1 MLRRGISTILVIC
14 TLVLG
19 TPVSGPM
26 IAAAVPVDSGTVTSD
41 LRCVT
46 FVDATTGFAAGASG
60 VILKTTDAGA
70 SWHSVGP
77 GGSYDFRGIS
87 FSDST
92 RGWVVSL
99 LGQVFKTVD
108 GGETWTFV
116 SDDAGGDF
124 YVVERFYDIDM
135 WSSTSGFAVG
145 GAQDTQP
152 MVAKTT
158 NAGSFWSVPLDFLL
172 GSYTP
177 PESQD
182 PFPPDGL
189 GDLYGL
195 DVRSATKAWVAGQDV
210 FKSPT
215 LSVIWAWNGTQWLR
229 QSVSGTG
236 RLLDIAFGTDTA
248 GAAVGDSG
256 MARYTVNGGT
266 TWLASTTG
274 VTTEL
279 SGFDSLSTGRG
290 WAVGQGGVILRT
302 DDQGATWV
310 GQNSGTGV
318 YLEDV
323 AVLGQTT
330 AVAVGRGGTVL
341 RTTDGI
347 TWRSPAEAPVVT
359 SLESASHPADTWV
372 SDATVNMAW
381 TATGDIAGYGYEFDQ
396 SPTTVPV
403 VVNTSANSTVSPAP
417 SSGLWFAH
425 VAARDTLGR
434 WSAPRHRQVLVDTD
448 KPFAFDDVDPA
459 GYSMAATVTLTAT
472 DAHSGVASIRYSI
485 SGAATT
491 TVPGSSA
498 TVRFST
504 VGDRQL
510 TYVAVDEAG
519 NVSQPGSATVK
530 VNPPAAPVVT
540 TLSSVTHPAG
550 QWGSSASVSLAW
562 TASSPTALAYGV
574 VLDQS
579 ASTSVLATTTTSS
592 AAIVTANSS
601 GTWYAHVSARDAYG
615 QWSPT
620 RHLQVLVDTTK
631 PLVSDDVD
639 PLGYEGT
646 ATVTLS
652 ATDAHSGAASIDYSV
667 NGAAPVHTLG
677 TSVVFSRSVPGTYVI
692 AYSAKDAAG
701 NVSETGST
709 TVYVRPMPPP
719 AAPVITSLAS
729 STHPPGV
736 WTAASSV
743 SLAWSATGTGLVGYG
758 LVFDQLSG
766 TQVTDTTTTATS
778 GLGNAPTS
786 GAWFAH
792 VAAQDSFSQWSATR
806 HVQVLVD
813 TTKPLAFDDVDP
825 DGYVASANINLSATD
840 GHSGVTSITYSID
853 GGAPTTVPA
862 PSAQVPFDSVG
873 EFLLTYTAE
882 DAAGNGS
889 LLGSATVRV
898 DPPAAPSMDALDSST
913 HPAGEWSRASS
924 VALRWLASG
933 ATDLEYGV
941 VFDKNP
947 STAVGTTSTALASA
961 TVLATPPGSET
972 GVWYAHVAARD
983 TYGSWSTTRHLQVLV
998 DATVPLVSDDA
1009 APQGYQGTATVT
1021 MSATDVH
1028 SGVASV
1034 SYQVSGEA
1042 SVVVPGSSAVFTRSV
1057 PGTYTLTY
1065 RATDNAG
1072 NLSATGSAVVYVT
1085 APPPPDAVSLAV
1097 SGADRYL
1104 TAIEAC
1110 DVAFGAGVMPKGP
1123 DGRRTIVLASGENW
1137 PDALSAAGL
1146 AGAHES
1152 PLLLTRKSTLP
1163 SAVAA
1168 RIASLGADKVF
1179 IVGGTAAVTDGVK
1192 AAVDA
1197 IVPGS
1202 STAVE
1207 RISGATRYETA
1218 SAVARYTLATQ
1229 GRPAWDGTAFVA
1241 TGGNFPDALAAGPL
1255 AASKGM
1261 PMYLSN
1267 PTGISAATLDAMVA
1281 ARVKRVYVLGGTAA
1295 VSDATVAALRA
1306 RGITF
1311 ADRWAGANRYAT
1323 AAAVAESSLLLG
1335 LDAIRPA
1342 LAVGTNYPDALA
1354 GGVMQGR
1361 AGSAVVLTNGT
1372 SLSIEASDFLTAKA
1386 AEVREMR
1393 FLGGTAALSNSVRN
1407 AAMLCV
1413 STP

>member
-1 MLRRGISTILVIC
+1 MFRRGISTILVIC

-19 TPVSGPM
+19 TPVSGPVV
-26 IAAAVPVDSGTVTSD
+26 AAAVPVDSGTVTSD

-60 VILKTTDAGA
+60 VILKSTDAGA
-70 SWHSVGP
+70 SWRSVGP
-77 GGSYDFRGIS
+77 GGTYDFRGIS

-92 RGWVVSL
+92 RGWVISL
-99 LGQVFKTVD
+99 LGQVFKTTD
-108 GGETWTFV
+108 AGETWTLV
-116 SDDAGGDF
+116 SDDAGGDS

-135 WSSTSGFAVG
+135 WSSSTGFAIG

-152 MVAKTT
+152 MVAKTV

-172 GSYTP
+172 GSYDP
-177 PESQD
+177 PEWQD

-189 GDLYGL
+189 GYLYGL
-195 DVRSATKAWVAGQDV
+195 DVRSSTKAWVAGQDV

-215 LSVIWAWNGTQWLR
+215 LSVIWSWDGTRWTQ
-229 QSVSGTG
+229 QSVAGTG

-248 GAAVGDSG
+248 GIAVGDTG
-256 MARYTVNGGT
+256 MARYTTNGGT
-266 TWLASTTG
+266 SWLASSTG

-279 SGFDSLSTGRG
+279 SGVDSLSTGRG

-302 DDQGATWV
+302 DNHGATWTS
-310 GQNSGTGV
+310 QTSGTLTH
-318 YLEDV
+318 LEDV
-323 AVLGQTT
+323 AILGETT

-341 RTTDGI
+341 RTTDGV
-347 TWRSPAEAPVVT
+347 TWKSPAAAPVMT
-359 SLESASHPADTWV
+359 SLDSASHPADTWV
-372 SDATVNMAW
+372 SDPTVDVAW
-381 TATGDIAGYGYEFDQ
+381 TATGDIAGYGYAFDQ
-396 SPTTVPV
+396 SPTTTPAV
-403 VVNTSANSTVSPAP
+403 VATSANTTVSPAP
-417 SSGLWFAH
+417 SSGLWYAH

-434 WSAPRHRQVLVDTD
+434 WSAPRHRQVLVDTT
-448 KPFAFDDVDPA
+448 KPLAFDNVDPA
-459 GYSMAATVTLTAT
+459 GYSMAATVTLAAT
-472 DAHSGVASIRYSI
+472 DAHSGVSSIRYSV
-485 SGAATT
+485 SGGATT

-498 TVRFST
+498 TVGFST
-504 VGDRQL
+504 LGDRLL
-510 TYVAVDEAG
+510 TYVAVDAAG

-530 VNPPAAPVVT
+530 VNAPAAPVVT
-540 TLSSVTHPAG
+540 ALSSTSHPAG
-550 QWGSSASVSLAW
+550 QWGDSPSVALAW
-562 TASSPTALAYGV
+562 TATSPSTLAYGV

-579 ASTSVLATTTTSS
+579 ASTSVLTTNTTSTS
-592 AAIVTANSS
+592 AVATAVSS
-601 GTWYAHVSARDAYG
+601 GTWYAHVAARDAYG

-620 RHLQVLVDTTK
+620 RHLQVLVDSTK

-652 ATDAHSGAASIDYSV
+652 ATDAHSGAVSIDYSV

-677 TSVVFSRSVPGTYVI
+677 TSVVFSRSVPGTYVL
-692 AYSAKDAAG
+692 AYSATDAAG
-701 NVSETGST
+701 NVSDAGSA

-729 STHPPGV
+729 ATHAPGV

-758 LVFDQLSG
+758 LVFDQTPG
-766 TQVTDTTTTATS
+766 TQVTNTTTTSTS

-813 TTKPLAFDDVDP
+813 TTKPLVFDDVDP
-825 DGYVASANINLSATD
+825 DGYVASAIINLSATD

-862 PSAQVPFDSVG
+862 SSASVLFSSVD
-873 EFLLTYTAE
+873 EYLLTYTAE
-882 DAAGNGS
+882 DAAGNVS
-889 LLGSATVRV
+889 LLGSATVTV
-898 DPPAAPSMDALDSST
+898 DPPAAPSMNALYSST
-913 HPAGEWSRASS
+913 HPVGDWFRQLD
-924 VALRWLASG
+924 VALAWSASG
-933 ATDLEYGV
+933 ATALEYGV
-941 VFDKNP
+941 VFDQNP
-947 STAVGTTSTALASA
+947 STVVDMFNSASTSTTVHA
-961 TVLATPPGSET
+961 TNTGSGT
-972 GVWYAHVAARD
+972 GIWYAHVAARD
-983 TYGSWSTTRHLQVLV
+983 TYGSWSPTRHLQVLV
-998 DATVPLVSDDA
+998 DTAIPLVSDDA
-1009 APQGYQGTATVT
+1009 DPQGYQGTATVT
-1021 MSATDVH
+1021 MSATDAH
-1028 SGVASV
+1028 SGVASIT
-1034 SYQVSGEA
+1034 YQVSGES
-1042 SVVVPGSSAVFTRSV
+1042 SVVVPGTSAVFARSV

-1072 NLSATGSAVVYVT
+1072 NVSALGGATVYVT
-1085 APPPPDAVSLAV
+1085 APPAPDAVSRAI

-1110 DVAFGAGVMPKGP
+1110 NVTFGTGVMPKGP
-1123 DGRRTIVLASGENW
+1123 DGRRTVVLASGENW

-1146 AGAHES
+1146 AGVHES
-1152 PLLLTRKSTLP
+1152 PLLLTRKSSLP
-1163 SAVAA
+1163 TAVAA

-1192 AAVDA
+1192 AAIDA

-1218 SAVARYTLATQ
+1218 SAVARYTLQAV
-1229 GRPAWDGTAFVA
+1229 GRPAWDGTALVA

-1267 PTGISAATLDAMVA
+1267 PTGISGTTLDAMVA

-1295 VSDATVAALRA
+1295 VSDATVAALKA

-1311 ADRWAGANRYAT
+1311 ADRWAGTNRYAT

-1335 LDAIRPA
+1335 MDAVRPA

-1354 GGVMQGR
+1354 GGVMQGS
-1361 AGSAVVLTNGT
+1361 AGSVVVLTNGT
-1372 SLSIEASDFLTAKA
+1372 SLSIEASDFLSAKA
-1386 AEVREMR
+1386 AQVREVR
-1393 FLGGTAALSNSVRN
+1393 FLGGTSALSNGVRN
-1407 AAMLCV
+1407 AAMTCV